1 MPVTAISRRSCLGSS
16 FDRLLY
22 RTRVLRPGDQVQR
35 LVDQVLLP
43 DLLPGDIMLLSS
55 KAVSACQGRL
65 LPLGSSQPG
74 RLAAALSAVWRR
86 LASEA
91 PLSNPAVMQAALE
104 QDGVATMAGS
114 VLAHFWRKA
123 RGEAAAYPRSGFRS
137 LLRIGSPADLEL
149 YHHQLILP
157 PRAPEKLAMEL
168 WKQTG
173 YRAAIIAVRQPGEVR
188 ITALSPGLSPDYIRA
203 LVLDNPLGAGD
214 QQTPIAILRKRRK
227 EER

>member
-1 MPVTAISRRSCLGSS
+1 MPVTAISRRTCLGSS

-55 KAVSACQGRL
+55 RAVSACQGRL
-65 LPLGSSQPG
+65 LPLASAESS
-74 RLAAALSAVWRR
+74 RLAVALSAIWRR

-91 PLSNPAVMQAALE
+91 PLGCPAVMQAALE

-114 VLAHFWRKA
+114 VLSHFWRKA
-123 RGEAAAYPRSGFRS
+123 RGEAAAYPRSGFRG
-137 LLRIGSPADLEL
+137 LLRTGSPTDLAL
-149 YHHQLILP
+149 YRGQLILP
-157 PRAPEKLAMEL
+157 PRSPEQLVTEL
-168 WKQTG
+168 WKRTG
-173 YRAAIIAVRQPGEVR
+173 YRAAIVAVRQPGEVQ
-188 ITALSPGLSPDYIRA
+188 IAALSPGLSPEYIRA